1 MPSVMCYHGQNELVR
16 LSAYYQLST
25 PKSPALALSSDT
37 GLSSSD
43 RITSDSFLLV
53 SGLIPGAIWE
63 YSSNSGKS
71 WKTGVGSKFRIKPG
85 SYGKGVVQVRQ
96 TSAAGETSAP
106 FKRFNAFTIDTKVR
120 PARIKLGFD
129 TGSSQ
134 RDRVTSNGTVR
145 VIKLEVGASWEYSLD
160 SGSSWLKG
168 TGATFVAPPG
178 SYAKGQVLV
187 RQLDVAGNLSAAR
200 PSFAAF
206 TVDTEAI
213 APEPRLAFDANV
225 KGDRVTNVADIV
237 VTGIEPGANLYY
249 SLDGGNSWIKGSG
262 DRFAVPQGSYKRGEL
277 QVRQTDLA
285 GNVSLPFT
293 TFAPFTIDR
302 QPPAA
307 PTLDVLEDSG
317 VSQTDRITNV
327 RALVVGGVEDG
338 AYWQFSIDRGKTWT
352 TDGGL
357 GFTVPDGSY
366 SKGDVRVRQI
376 DLAGNRSTGNIGFAS
391 FVVDT
396 SSPVAPNLA
405 LGSTSGVV
413 DVSLLEDGATWEFSV
428 DSGATWLEGSGTSFV
443 VDPGTYGVGQ
453 VQARQSDVAGN
464 QGPAN
469 TSFQGF
475 TIVPASNLQ
484 FAAIPPVYSQSP
496 SGQSGESLASLP
508 TEGDV
513 LIGTPN
519 QETFSWAN
527 LAATPLARYDV
538 IMGYASGDQLA
549 IGGQTYSRTLSGS
562 VGELQS
568 LSENSVSNLLTAAK
582 LPASGAAAFTVAGF
596 DGTFVALNDQRSA
609 FQSDSD
615 GLVFL
620 KGYTLGGDNTV
631 TIV

>member
-1 MPSVMCYHGQNELVR
+1 
-16 LSAYYQLST
+16 
-25 PKSPALALSSDT
+25 
-37 GLSSSD
+37 LSSSD

-53 SGLIPGAIWE
+53 SGLLPGATWE
-63 YSSNSGKS
+63 YSSNNGKS

-213 APEPRLAFDANV
+213 VPEPQLAFDSNV

-237 VTGIEPGANLYY
+237 VTGVEPGAILSY
-249 SLDGGNSWIKGSG
+249 SVDSGKSWIKASG
-262 DRFAVPQGSYKRGEL
+262 NRFAVPQDIYKRGQL

-307 PTLDVLEDSG
+307 PTLDFLEDSG

-327 RALVVGGVEDG
+327 RALVVGGLEDD

-366 SKGDVRVRQI
+366 SKGDVRVRQV
-376 DLAGNRSTGNIGFAS
+376 DLAGNRSTGNIGFAP

-396 SSPVAPNLA
+396 TSPVAPNLA

-428 DSGATWLEGSGTSFV
+428 DSGSTWLEGSGTSFV
-443 VDPGTYGVGQ
+443 VEPGTYGVGQ

-475 TIVPASNLQ
+475 SVGTPPSSQPLPQARISASAL
-484 FAAIPPVYSQSP
+484 PV
-496 SGQSGESLASLP
+496 
-508 TEGDV
+508 EGDV

-527 LAATPLARYDV
+527 PAATPLARYDV
-538 IMGYASGDQLA
+538 ILGYGSDDQLA
-549 IGGQTYSRTLSGS
+549 IGGLTYGQTLSGS

-582 LPASGAAAFTVAGF
+582 LPASGAAAFTVAGLN
-596 DGTFVALNDQRSA
+596 GTFVALNDQRSA

-620 KGYTLGGDNTV
+620 KGYTLDGGNTV
-631 TIV
+631 TVI

>member
-1 MPSVMCYHGQNELVR
+1 
-16 LSAYYQLST
+16 
-25 PKSPALALSSDT
+25 
-37 GLSSSD
+37 
-43 RITSDSFLLV
+43 LLV
-53 SGLIPGAIWE
+53 SGLLPGATWE
-63 YSSNSGKS
+63 YSSNNGKS

-213 APEPRLAFDANV
+213 VPEPQLAFDSNV

-237 VTGIEPGANLYY
+237 VTGVEPGAILYY
-249 SLDGGNSWIKGSG
+249 SVDSGKSWIKASG
-262 DRFAVPQGSYKRGEL
+262 NRFAVPQDIYKRGQL

-307 PTLDVLEDSG
+307 PTLDFLEDSG

-327 RALVVGGVEDG
+327 RALVVGGLEDD

-366 SKGDVRVRQI
+366 SKGDVRVRQV
-376 DLAGNRSTGNIGFAS
+376 DLAGNRSTGNIGFAP

-396 SSPVAPNLA
+396 TSPVAPNLA

-428 DSGATWLEGSGTSFV
+428 DSGSTWLEGSGTSFV
-443 VDPGTYGVGQ
+443 VEPGTYGVGQ

-475 TIVPASNLQ
+475 SVGTPPSSQPLPQARISASAL
-484 FAAIPPVYSQSP
+484 PV
-496 SGQSGESLASLP
+496 
-508 TEGDV
+508 EGDV

-527 LAATPLARYDV
+527 PAATPLARYDV
-538 IMGYASGDQLA
+538 ILGYGSDDQLA
-549 IGGQTYSRTLSGS
+549 IGGLTYGQTLSGS

-582 LPASGAAAFTVAGF
+582 LPASGAAAFTVAGLN
-596 DGTFVALNDQRSA
+596 GTFVALNDQRSA

-620 KGYTLGGDNTV
+620 KGYTLDGGNTV
-631 TIV
+631 TVI

>member
-1 MPSVMCYHGQNELVR
+1 
-16 LSAYYQLST
+16 
-25 PKSPALALSSDT
+25 
-37 GLSSSD
+37 
-43 RITSDSFLLV
+43 LLV
-53 SGLIPGAIWE
+53 SGLLPGATWE
-63 YSSNSGKS
+63 YSSNNGKS

-213 APEPRLAFDANV
+213 VPEPQLAFDSNV

-237 VTGIEPGANLYY
+237 VTGVEPGAILSY
-249 SLDGGNSWIKGSG
+249 SVDSGKSWIKASG
-262 DRFAVPQGSYKRGEL
+262 NRFAVPQDIYKRGQL

-307 PTLDVLEDSG
+307 PTLDFLEDSG

-327 RALVVGGVEDG
+327 RALVVGGLEDD

-366 SKGDVRVRQI
+366 SKGDVRVRQV
-376 DLAGNRSTGNIGFAS
+376 DLAGNRSTGNIGFAP

-396 SSPVAPNLA
+396 TSPVAPNLA

-428 DSGATWLEGSGTSFV
+428 DSGSTWLEGSGTSFV
-443 VDPGTYGVGQ
+443 VEPGTYGVGQ

-475 TIVPASNLQ
+475 SVGTPPSSQPLPQARISASAL
-484 FAAIPPVYSQSP
+484 PV
-496 SGQSGESLASLP
+496 
-508 TEGDV
+508 EGDV

-527 LAATPLARYDV
+527 PAATPLARYDV
-538 IMGYASGDQLA
+538 ILGYGSDDQLA
-549 IGGQTYSRTLSGS
+549 IGGLTYGQTLSGS

-582 LPASGAAAFTVAGF
+582 LPASGAAAFTVAGLN
-596 DGTFVALNDQRSA
+596 GTFVALNDQRSA

-620 KGYTLGGDNTV
+620 KGYTLDGGNTV
-631 TIV
+631 TVI

>member
-1 MPSVMCYHGQNELVR
+1 V
-16 LSAYYQLST
+16 
-25 PKSPALALSSDT
+25 D
-37 GLSSSD
+37 
-43 RITSDSFLLV
+43 
-53 SGLIPGAIWE
+53 
-63 YSSNSGKS
+63 SGKS
-71 WKTGVGSKFRIKPG
+71 WIK
-85 SYGKGVVQVRQ
+85 
-96 TSAAGETSAP
+96 
-106 FKRFNAFTIDTKVR
+106 
-120 PARIKLGFD
+120 
-129 TGSSQ
+129 
-134 RDRVTSNGTVR
+134 
-145 VIKLEVGASWEYSLD
+145 AS
-160 SGSSWLKG
+160 
-168 TGATFVAPPG
+168 
-178 SYAKGQVLV
+178 
-187 RQLDVAGNLSAAR
+187 GN
-200 PSFAAF
+200 
-206 TVDTEAI
+206 
-213 APEPRLAFDANV
+213 
-225 KGDRVTNVADIV
+225 
-237 VTGIEPGANLYY
+237 
-249 SLDGGNSWIKGSG
+249 
-262 DRFAVPQGSYKRGEL
+262 RFAVPQDIYKRGQL

-307 PTLDVLEDSG
+307 PTLDFLEDSG

-327 RALVVGGVEDG
+327 RALVVGGLEDD

-366 SKGDVRVRQI
+366 SKGDVRVRQV
-376 DLAGNRSTGNIGFAS
+376 DLAGNRSTGNIGFAP

-396 SSPVAPNLA
+396 TSPVAPNLA

-428 DSGATWLEGSGTSFV
+428 DSGSTWLEGSGTSFV
-443 VDPGTYGVGQ
+443 VEPGTYGVGQ

-475 TIVPASNLQ
+475 SVGTPPSSQPLPQARISASAL
-484 FAAIPPVYSQSP
+484 PV
-496 SGQSGESLASLP
+496 
-508 TEGDV
+508 EGDV

-527 LAATPLARYDV
+527 PAATPLARYDV
-538 IMGYASGDQLA
+538 ILGYGSDDQLA
-549 IGGQTYSRTLSGS
+549 IGGLTYGQTLSGS

-582 LPASGAAAFTVAGF
+582 LPASGAAAFTVAGLN
-596 DGTFVALNDQRSA
+596 GTFVALNDQRSA

-620 KGYTLGGDNTV
+620 KGYTLDGGNTV
-631 TIV
+631 TVI

>member
-1 MPSVMCYHGQNELVR
+1 MCYDGKDELVR
-16 LSAYYQLST
+16 LSACCQLST
-25 PKSPALALSSDT
+25 PKSPVLALSSDT

-53 SGLIPGAIWE
+53 SGLLPGATWE
-63 YSSNSGKS
+63 YSSNNGKS

-213 APEPRLAFDANV
+213 VPEPQLAFDSNV

-237 VTGIEPGANLYY
+237 VTGVEPGAILSY
-249 SLDGGNSWIKGSG
+249 SVDSGKSWIKASG
-262 DRFAVPQGSYKRGEL
+262 NRFAVPQDIYKRGQL

-307 PTLDVLEDSG
+307 PTLDFLEDSG

-327 RALVVGGVEDG
+327 RALVVGGLEDD

-366 SKGDVRVRQI
+366 SKGDVRVRQV
-376 DLAGNRSTGNIGFAS
+376 DLAGNRSTGNIGFAP

-396 SSPVAPNLA
+396 TSPVAPNLA

-428 DSGATWLEGSGTSFV
+428 DSGSTWLEGSGTSFV
-443 VDPGTYGVGQ
+443 VEPGTYGVGQ

-475 TIVPASNLQ
+475 SVGTPPSSQPLPQARISASAL
-484 FAAIPPVYSQSP
+484 PV
-496 SGQSGESLASLP
+496 
-508 TEGDV
+508 EGDV

-527 LAATPLARYDV
+527 PAATPLARYDV
-538 IMGYASGDQLA
+538 ILGYGSDDQLA
-549 IGGQTYSRTLSGS
+549 IGGLTYGQTLSGS

-582 LPASGAAAFTVAGF
+582 LPASGAAAFTVAGLN
-596 DGTFVALNDQRSA
+596 GTFVALNDQRSA

-620 KGYTLGGDNTV
+620 KGYTLDGGNTV
-631 TIV
+631 TVI

>member
-1 MPSVMCYHGQNELVR
+1 MPSLMCYDGKDELVR
-16 LSAYYQLST
+16 LSACCQLST
-25 PKSPALALSSDT
+25 PKSPVLALSSDT

-53 SGLIPGAIWE
+53 SGLLPGATWE
-63 YSSNSGKS
+63 YSSNNGKS

-213 APEPRLAFDANV
+213 VPEPQLAFDSNV

-237 VTGIEPGANLYY
+237 VTGVEPGAILYY
-249 SLDGGNSWIKGSG
+249 SVDSGKSWIKASG
-262 DRFAVPQGSYKRGEL
+262 NRFAVPQDIYKRGQL

-307 PTLDVLEDSG
+307 PTLDFLEDSG

-327 RALVVGGVEDG
+327 RALVVGGLEDD

-366 SKGDVRVRQI
+366 SKGDVRVRQV
-376 DLAGNRSTGNIGFAS
+376 DLAGNRSTGNIGFAP

-396 SSPVAPNLA
+396 TSPVAPNLA

-428 DSGATWLEGSGTSFV
+428 DSGSTWLEGSGTSFV
-443 VDPGTYGVGQ
+443 VEPGTYGVGQ

-475 TIVPASNLQ
+475 SVGTPPSSQPLPQARISASAL
-484 FAAIPPVYSQSP
+484 PV
-496 SGQSGESLASLP
+496 
-508 TEGDV
+508 EGDV

-527 LAATPLARYDV
+527 PAATPLARYDV
-538 IMGYASGDQLA
+538 ILGYGSDDQLA
-549 IGGQTYSRTLSGS
+549 IGGLTYGQTLSGS

-582 LPASGAAAFTVAGF
+582 LPASGAAAFTVAGLN
-596 DGTFVALNDQRSA
+596 GTFVALNDQRSA

-620 KGYTLGGDNTV
+620 KGYTLDGGNTV
-631 TIV
+631 TVI